1 VTDFGKWRIDMKTL
15 LTTTAFVAL
24 LATAPAIAQSDNA
37 PAAEQPPAATE
48 TAPDQGMAPADPNA
62 PAPEA
67 PAATDTA
74 PADQGTTAAPA
85 DPNAPATTAEQ
96 PMDQEPPA
104 ATAEQPTDQAPAA
117 TAEQPTDQPDATVAA
132 APDKVFIDKQA
143 AEDRLASNWIG
154 QTIYNQAN
162 ESVGD
167 VNDLLIDKDG
177 KIAAVIIGVGGF
189 LGIGE
194 KNVAISFDSIQSST
208 DENGNLKFMV
218 SVTKEELDA
227 APEFMTLADLQA
239 QSEAP
244 AAPEAAPDA
253 MAPAPAPA
261 Q

>member
-1 VTDFGKWRIDMKTL
+1 MKTL

-24 LATAPAIAQSDNA
+24 LATAPAFAQSDNA

-48 TAPDQGMAPADPNA
+48 PAPDQGMAPDPNA

-67 PAATDTA
+67 PAATETA
-74 PADQGTTAAPA
+74 PADQGTAAPVDPNAPADTAAQPA
-85 DPNAPATTAEQ
+85 DPNAPADTAAQ
-96 PMDQEPPA
+96 PVDPNAPA
-104 ATAEQPTDQAPAA
+104 ATAEQPTDQA
-117 TAEQPTDQPDATVAA
+117 ATVAA

-194 KNVAISFDSIQSST
+194 KNVAISFESIQSST

-218 SVTKEELDA
+218 SATKEELDA

-239 QSEAP
+239 QSEVP
-244 AAPEAAPDA
+244 AAPDA

-261 Q
+261 PAQ

>member
-1 VTDFGKWRIDMKTL
+1 MKTL

-24 LATAPAIAQSDNA
+24 LATAPAFAQSDNA

-48 TAPDQGMAPADPNA
+48 PAPDQGMTADPNA

-67 PAATDTA
+67 PAATETA

-85 DPNAPATTAEQ
+85 DPNAPADTAAQ
-96 PMDQEPPA
+96 PADPNAPADTAAQPVDPNAPA
-104 ATAEQPTDQAPAA
+104 ATAEQPTDQA
-117 TAEQPTDQPDATVAA
+117 ATVAA

-143 AEDRLASNWIG
+143 AEDRMASNWIG

-167 VNDLLIDKDG
+167 VNDLLIGKDG

-194 KNVAISFDSIQSST
+194 KNVAVSFDSIQSST

-218 SVTKEELDA
+218 SITKEELDA

-239 QSEAP
+239 QTEVPAAP
-244 AAPEAAPDA
+244 AAPDAA
-253 MAPAPAPA
+253 APAPAPA